1 MNKDFYPEYIAA
13 KTKLTRTE
21 KKFSDIK
28 RDFYKKKK
36 QYERTIQQLRNELVR
51 IKGGTI
57 DGCENIYDSILE
69 NFGITEDEL
78 KGRCRQRH
86 IMNIRHA
93 LFYHMR
99 YERNLTLTQIGKLFD
114 RDHSTI
120 INAVKNVEAWLDVPQ
135 IFKEELQILEIIN
148 EAPRE

>member
-1 MNKDFYPEYIAA
+1 MNKDYYPEYIAA

-21 KKFSDIK
+21 KKFSDMK

-148 EAPRE
+148 EAPRK